1 MLHFVA
7 LISIFLGISNLLPI
21 PALDGGRIVFVLLE
35 VLRGR
40 PVDPKIEARV
50 HQIGILLLMA
60 LGLVLMAYDLISPP
74 RPQLKQQGASMT
86 EYAPDAEDHAFSK
99 PPLAEVIASLRRE
112 REAADQVISSTL
124 IYGLSDL
131 SSEER
136 QAIAAEWRTLPSSF
150 KHQVLRALYEASVA
164 MFELNFREIAGLGLQ
179 DKSSLV
185 RSVAIDLLWTDES
198 TNTMRQLMQMAV
210 KDPEQAVRA
219 NALKALGPF
228 ILAGRIRDSAPPNWR
243 GKRND

>member
-1 MLHFVA
+1 
-7 LISIFLGISNLLPI
+7 
-21 PALDGGRIVFVLLE
+21 
-35 VLRGR
+35 
-40 PVDPKIEARV
+40 
-50 HQIGILLLMA
+50 
-60 LGLVLMAYDLISPP
+60 
-74 RPQLKQQGASMT
+74 MT

-136 QAIAAEWRTLPSSF
+136 QAKSQPSGVSLPSSF

-185 RSVAIDLLWTDES
+185 RSVAIDLLMD
-198 TNTMRQLMQMAV
+198 R
-210 KDPEQAVRA
+210 
-219 NALKALGPF
+219 
-228 ILAGRIRDSAPPNWR
+228 
-243 GKRND
+243 